1 MPIRTRLLVSFLLL
15 TVLIVLQYL
24 YSSYAARQQDELVR
38 QMVHE
43 HEISNRLSGLAQAAQ
58 KIRRFEKEYF
68 IYVADADK
76 RAHYFAEFQSAR
88 QEIEGFLASL
98 RVIGATG
105 SNDSELQQL
114 RAWQA
119 ATAFYVAEFE
129 KVDRQVSSKRISS
142 VAAAN
147 AAIADG
153 KNRFRSVLTGTGEA
167 IDQQL
172 LQARANAER
181 IFAYKENSSTLFT
194 LLSTISVLLGLI
206 ISFQVPKSI
215 CNPVRR
221 LTELADGISKGRI
234 NVPVKVTGNRE
245 IEELSKSIER
255 LRVAVRGLLLR
266 VQRPKDASVK
276 KAV

>member
-266 VQRPKDASVK
+266 VQRPKDARLR